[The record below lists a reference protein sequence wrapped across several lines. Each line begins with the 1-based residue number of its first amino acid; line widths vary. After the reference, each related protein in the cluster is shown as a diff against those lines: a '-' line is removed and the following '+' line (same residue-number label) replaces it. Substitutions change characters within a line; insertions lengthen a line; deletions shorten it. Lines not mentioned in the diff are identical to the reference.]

1 LAWTHPLHWSSDRD
15 EVQDFE
21 HTIRGT
27 LMQGRGLL
35 QGTLPAAMA
44 EPIAGRSNA
53 LDALAAYTNSHGFT
67 LSPHAK
73 HGLSESAKRGQQL
86 FQSENTRCAS
96 CHKGPLYSDSQPAP
110 ADKLTLHDVGTGTA
124 DATELMGPRYD
135 TPTLLGVY
143 RSAPYLHHGRAATL
157 HDVLTTENPAD
168 KHGKTSLLST
178 SEINDL
184 VEFLKS
190 LPFEDPEPQ
199 ASAAGLSKIN
209 NAP

>member
-1 LAWTHPLHWSSDRD
+1 
-15 EVQDFE
+15 
-21 HTIRGT
+21 
-27 LMQGRGLL
+27 
-35 QGTLPAAMA
+35 
-44 EPIAGRSNA
+44 
-53 LDALAAYTNSHGFT
+53 
-67 LSPHAK
+67 
-73 HGLSESAKRGQQL
+73 
-86 FQSENTRCAS
+86 
-96 CHKGPLYSDSQPAP
+96 QPAP

-168 KHGKTSLLST
+168 KHGKTSHLST

-184 VEFLKS
+184 VEFLKA
-190 LPFEDPEPQ
+190 LPFQDPEPQ